1 MILIIESI
9 FSTDTE
15 IPNKICALSRA
26 FAKSY
31 LIFFVKV
38 ASLKFTNSDINSFKF
53 NVFGFPLTI
62 ANVLKPNELSME
74 VNLYNCLLTVSGSTF
89 LLKSKTTLIPL

>member
-1 MILIIESI
+1 MVNKDFFAVSTVSDFFMILIIESI

-31 LIFFVKV
+31 LIFFIKV
-38 ASLKFTNSDINSFKF
+38 AFH
-53 NVFGFPLTI
+53 
-62 ANVLKPNELSME
+62 
-74 VNLYNCLLTVSGSTF
+74 LLR
-89 LLKSKTTLIPL
+89 